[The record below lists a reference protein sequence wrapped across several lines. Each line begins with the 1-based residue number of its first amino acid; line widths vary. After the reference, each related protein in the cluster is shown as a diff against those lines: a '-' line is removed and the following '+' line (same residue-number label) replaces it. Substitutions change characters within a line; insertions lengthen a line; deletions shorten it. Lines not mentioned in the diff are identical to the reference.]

1 MLFYLYLRRL
11 QSQEHH
17 DISVLAIA
25 TSCPEIVL
33 GASRSTDYTNQP
45 PRGCHRSAYLHQA
58 AYEDYLY
65 LHCRNHEELTAE
77 ASITDE
83 PVTAE
88 ELHTDEVEGF
98 TTEELL
104 TDESYR

>member
-1 MLFYLYLRRL
+1 MASFSLL
-11 QSQEHH
+11 
-17 DISVLAIA
+17 DITGDVTSVL
-25 TSCPEIVL
+25 CPETVP

-88 ELHTDEVEGF
+88 ELHTYEVEGF